1 MWRGKLALGG
11 ASLGPGHEGPH
22 KLEPGQA
29 EGAPTHPQ
37 VSPKEAAG
45 VALVQAGRSAGPR
58 NVCYAGAG
66 GRANPCVPR
75 GAKPGTGLPL
85 WAATSISTIYY

>member
-29 EGAPTHPQ
+29 EGAPAPQ
-37 VSPKEAAG
+37 ASPKEAAG
-45 VALVQAGRSAGPR
+45 VALVQAGPR

-66 GRANPCVPR
+66 ARATPCVR
-75 GAKPGTGLPL
+75 CGAKPGTGLPL
-85 WAATSISTIYY
+85 WADTSITTTYC